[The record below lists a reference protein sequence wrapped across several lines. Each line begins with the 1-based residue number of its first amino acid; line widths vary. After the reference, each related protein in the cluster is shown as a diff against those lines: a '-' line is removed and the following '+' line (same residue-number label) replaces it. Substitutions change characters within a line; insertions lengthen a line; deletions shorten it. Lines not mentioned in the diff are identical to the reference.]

1 MRQLPFF
8 AKDAFIKD
16 RQDGILYGRLSV
28 NRGFEG
34 FWGLA
39 IDLGFANR

>member
-1 MRQLPFF
+1 MRQLLLFVMR
-8 AKDAFIKD
+8 AFIKD
-16 RQDGILYGRLSV
+16 RQDGISCGKLQM

-34 FWGLA
+34 FWRLV

>member
-1 MRQLPFF
+1 MRQLPPF
-8 AKDAFIKD
+8 AMLAFIKD
-16 RQDGILYGRLSV
+16 RQDGILYGKLHV